1 MNRKGFTL
9 VELLSVIA
17 IITIMML
24 VSFPNF
30 SSLTNKANKKYDNTV
45 KVLLKNAA
53 KIYVNNNRLEIDEIL
68 QTSEKYC
75 IPIGKLMA
83 YEYLDSDLKSTDGNL
98 IDKDNCINISKTLVD
113 GKVNYEY
120 DINTT
125 DKAPVDSNGDTI
137 DYIPPFLYLKENCNQ
152 RQTWESI
159 DSASN
164 FAQSCIGSV
173 ENTDTT
179 VTISYTYKV
188 IETKRLRVEYI
199 GTDLQGNKSL
209 PLIINVTIQ

>member
-113 GKVNYEY
+113 GKVNY
-120 DINTT
+120 
-125 DKAPVDSNGDTI
+125 
-137 DYIPPFLYLKENCNQ
+137 
-152 RQTWESI
+152 
-159 DSASN
+159 
-164 FAQSCIGSV
+164 
-173 ENTDTT
+173 
-179 VTISYTYKV
+179 
-188 IETKRLRVEYI
+188 
-199 GTDLQGNKSL
+199 
-209 PLIINVTIQ
+209 